1 MVSIDRVYQTVQK
14 ILNKEQRGYLPPVE
28 FNLFANQAQIEIFE
42 NYFHDLDIYMDG
54 PMNDSDFGDAI
65 KNLEEKALLFYNTAT
80 LNEDANTNN
89 VFSDPADLYRLGRVY
104 LNNRIADRV
113 SHKDAAYVNLSPL
126 TSPTTKQP
134 IHTRTNGKFILHFG
148 GGMMLDT
155 DVVRI
160 DYIRL
165 PAEVKWT
172 YNTVNGRAVYNSA
185 ATDHQNFE
193 LHASELHFLIIKIC
207 ALAGVAVRAL
217 DVTQAMT
224 AEEQQ
229 YINETKQ

>member
-42 NYFHDLDIYMDG
+42 NYFYDLDIYMDA
-54 PMNDSDFGDAI
+54 PMNDSDFGDAV
-65 KNLEEKALLFYNTAT
+65 KNLEEKALIFYATNANLTEDTNT
-80 LNEDANTNN
+80 DN
-89 VFSDPADLYRLGRVY
+89 VFSDPADLYRLGMVY
-104 LNNRIADRV
+104 LNDRVADRV
-113 SHKDAAYVNLSPL
+113 SHKDAAYINLSPL
-126 TSPTTKQP
+126 TSPTTRQP
-134 IHTRTNGKFILHFG
+134 VYSRTNRKFVLHFG
-148 GGMMLDT
+148 GGMMTDT
-155 DVVRI
+155 DRVRI
-160 DYIRL
+160 DYIRN
-165 PAEVKWT
+165 PAEVRWAYT
-172 YNTVNGRAVYNSA
+172 SMGGTPLYDSGNSV
-185 ATDHQNFE
+185 DFE

>member
-42 NYFHDLDIYMDG
+42 NYFHDLDIYMDA
-54 PMNDSDFGDAI
+54 PMNGSDFGDAV
-65 KNLEEKALLFYNTAT
+65 KNLEEKVLLFYVSN
-80 LNEDANTNN
+80 NN
-89 VFSDPADLYRLGRVY
+89 VMEDTGTDNIFSDPSGLYRLGAVY
-104 LNNRIADRV
+104 LNNIVADRV
-113 SHKDAAYVNLSPL
+113 SHKDAAYINLSPL
-126 TSPTTKQP
+126 TSPTRKQP
-134 IHTRTNGKFILHFG
+134 VYSRINRKIELHFG
-148 GGMMLDT
+148 GGQMMDT
-155 DVVRI
+155 DRVRI
-160 DYIRL
+160 DYMRN
-165 PAEVKWT
+165 PAEVRWAYT
-172 YNTVNGRAVYNSA
+172 SMGGTPLYDSGNSV
-185 ATDHQNFE
+185 DFE